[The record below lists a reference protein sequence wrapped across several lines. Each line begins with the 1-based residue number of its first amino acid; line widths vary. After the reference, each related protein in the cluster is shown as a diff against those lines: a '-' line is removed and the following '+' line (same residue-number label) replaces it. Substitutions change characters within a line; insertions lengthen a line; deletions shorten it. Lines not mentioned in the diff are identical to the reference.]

1 MQSNN
6 LIKIDFGILLG
17 RISGMHRKKV
27 TSFGKSINNYPY
39 GIMLLRCA
47 GKTNDEIHADV
58 FPLPR
63 WNR

>member
-6 LIKIDFGILLG
+6 LIKIYFGILLG

-27 TSFGKSINNYPY
+27 SSFGKSINDYPN
-39 GIMLLRCA
+39 GVMFLRCV
-47 GKTNDEIHADV
+47 GKTNDKIHTNV

-63 WNR
+63 WDG